1 MPKGVVQYVGSHDDD
16 DNSRATPYTRREAH
30 HIQSQLRRY
39 LGPEH
44 VSTRSGA
51 GNSSLSYI
59 EGWRVI
65 SMANQIFGFNGW
77 SSKILN
83 FSVDYEI
90 ESDSRWTVGC
100 SCIVRITLRNGTYR
114 EDTGYGMIEN
124 VKSLGMAYEKI
135 KKEAVTDAIKR
146 AMRQFGNALGN
157 CVYDKEYVRTVKQIQ
172 KQPRNRLQ
180 AEDLFRYSD
189 MVDEANCAN
198 MRPEHDDDPNGAST
212 SAAKHPNGSV
222 VAAAASAAGG
232 QSNTVA
238 QDLGYMDDH
247 ESTDGMDFDMDD
259 LVGDGFE
266 GFGLLETNRPVIP
279 ESPSGTFDNRQAQH
293 GNQPMQNTPNRVAT
307 SGAGWRPSSAPGTL
321 NGAAGIRPGASPGVQ
336 VPMVSA
342 QGPPAAARNLF
353 CPPHPPRPAIPA
365 QQAGSATPTFRRP
378 SFAEASGF
386 TPSPQVASVVGSR
399 PQSASKTTSAPNGDP
414 PNN

>member
-1 MPKGVVQYVGSHDDD
+1 
-16 DNSRATPYTRREAH
+16 
-30 HIQSQLRRY
+30 
-39 LGPEH
+39 
-44 VSTRSGA
+44 
-51 GNSSLSYI
+51 
-59 EGWRVI
+59 
-65 SMANQIFGFNGW
+65 
-77 SSKILN
+77 
-83 FSVDYEI
+83 
-90 ESDSRWTVGC
+90 
-100 SCIVRITLRNGTYR
+100 
-114 EDTGYGMIEN
+114 
-124 VKSLGMAYEKI
+124 
-135 KKEAVTDAIKR
+135 
-146 AMRQFGNALGN
+146 
-157 CVYDKEYVRTVKQIQ
+157 
-172 KQPRNRLQ
+172 
-180 AEDLFRYSD
+180 

>member
-321 NGAAGIRPGASPGVQ
+321 N
-336 VPMVSA
+336 
-342 QGPPAAARNLF
+342 
-353 CPPHPPRPAIPA
+353 
-365 QQAGSATPTFRRP
+365 
-378 SFAEASGF
+378 
-386 TPSPQVASVVGSR
+386 
-399 PQSASKTTSAPNGDP
+399 
-414 PNN
+414 